1 MKKVLI
7 ILMMTVVTFFTVCAQ
22 GTGTGNKQTGGNMKI
37 LVAYFSHTGT
47 TEAVAKH
54 IQSLTGGTLF
64 EIKTVNPYPSDYNA
78 CLAQATEELRANSR
92 PPLSTHVSG
101 IDSYDIIFIGYP
113 IWWGD
118 SPMAIRTFL
127 EEYDLSNKTVI
138 PFCTSGSSGI
148 TTSVQSIKKLCPK
161 SKVLDGL
168 GITNANRS
176 RSNEMIEQWINK
188 LDIK

>member
-1 MKKVLI
+1 MKKILG
-7 ILMMTVVTFFTVCAQ
+7 ILMMTAIAFFTVCAQ
-22 GTGTGNKQTGGNMKI
+22 GTGTGNRQTGGNMKI

-47 TEAVAKH
+47 TEAVAKY

-64 EIKTVNPYPSDYNA
+64 EIKTVNPYPSDYNS
-78 CLAQATEELRANSR
+78 CLARATEELRANSR
-92 PPLSTHVSG
+92 PQLSTHVSG
-101 IDSYDIIFIGYP
+101 VDSYDIVFIGYP

-127 EEYDLSNKTVI
+127 EEYDFSNKTLI

-148 TTSVQSIKKLCPK
+148 STSVQSIKKLCLK
-161 SKVLDGL
+161 SIIPEGL
-168 GITNANRS
+168 CITNANRS
-176 RSNEMIEQWINK
+176 RTNELIEQWINK

>member
-1 MKKVLI
+1 
-7 ILMMTVVTFFTVCAQ
+7 MMAVVTFFTVCAQ
-22 GTGTGNKQTGGNMKI
+22 GIGTGNKQTGGNMKI
-37 LVAYFSHTGT
+37 LVTYFSRTGT
-47 TEAVAKH
+47 TETVAKH

-92 PPLSTHVSG
+92 PQLSTHVNG

-127 EEYDLSNKTVI
+127 EEYDFSNKTLI

-148 TTSVQSIKKLCPK
+148 NTSVQSIKKLCPE
-161 SKVLDGL
+161 SKIPEGL
-168 GITNANRS
+168 CITNANRS
-176 RSNEMIEQWINK
+176 RTNELIEQWINK

>member
-1 MKKVLI
+1 MKKIFI
-7 ILMMTVVTFFTVCAQ
+7 ILMAVITFFTVCAQ
-22 GTGTGNKQTGGNMKI
+22 GAGTGNRQNGGNMKI

-47 TEAVAKH
+47 TAAAAKQ
-54 IQSLTGGTLF
+54 IQTLTGGTLF

-78 CLAQATEELRANSR
+78 CLALATEELRANSR

-101 IDSYDIIFIGYP
+101 IDSYDVIFVGYP

-118 SPMAIRTFL
+118 TPMAIRTFL

-148 TTSVQSIKKLCPK
+148 ATSAQSIKKLCPK
-161 SKVLDGL
+161 SKILDGIC
-168 GITNANRS
+168 ITNANRS
-176 RSNEMIEQWINK
+176 RTNEMIEQWINK

>member
-1 MKKVLI
+1 MKKIFI
-7 ILMMTVVTFFTVCAQ
+7 IQMMTAITLCTVCAQ
-22 GTGTGNKQTGGNMKI
+22 GAVTGNRQTGGNMKI

-47 TEAVAKH
+47 TEKVAKH

-78 CLAQATEELRANSR
+78 CLTQATEELRANSR
-92 PPLSTHVSG
+92 PPLSTHFSG
-101 IDSYDIIFIGYP
+101 IDSYGIIFVGYP

-127 EEYDLSNKTVI
+127 EEYDFSNKTII

-148 TTSVQSIKKLCPK
+148 STSAQSIKKLCPN
-161 SKVLDGL
+161 SKILDGIC
-168 GITNANRS
+168 ITNANRS
-176 RSNEMIEQWINK
+176 RTNELIEQWIDK

>member
-1 MKKVLI
+1 MKKKLFILI
-7 ILMMTVVTFFTVCAQ
+7 MTVMLLFTVCAQ
-22 GTGTGNKQTGGNMKI
+22 GTNTGNMQTGENMKI
-37 LVAYFSHTGT
+37 LIAYFSHTGT
-47 TEAVAKH
+47 TEAVAKYIH
-54 IQSLTGGTLF
+54 SIKGGTLF

-92 PPLSTHVSG
+92 PPLYTHVSG
-101 IDSYDIIFIGYP
+101 IDSYEIIFIGYP

-127 EEYDLSNKTVI
+127 EEYDLSNKTII

-161 SKVLDGL
+161 SKILDGL
-168 GITNANRS
+168 CITNANRS
-176 RSNEMIEQWINK
+176 RTNEMIEQWINK